1 VTGSLR
7 GFIYWA
13 HLDKRRPAVVVSHDA
28 RNRYANDLVVVPC
41 STSARPLA
49 WHVRLGK
56 GEGGLPEAS
65 VAKCEQI
72 TTVRKTDVELVPLGP
87 ALPGAPPGDRARH
100 PVGACDSRPLATPD
114 MSWRRSSAPRHGSKA
129 VPSSSRRSA
138 QELRQARSNVPS
150 GRCGR
155 RAAYSPCR
163 YMTPSRRHRQRRHGR
178 SLRTARSAST
188 TAKYAPSPCTN
199 GGSPTP

>member
-1 VTGSLR
+1 M
-7 GFIYWA
+7 
-13 HLDKRRPAVVVSHDA
+13 DKRRPAVVVSHDA

-87 ALPGAPPGDRARH
+87 KLSLERLQEIERAILSALAIPAPWP
-100 PVGACDSRPLATPD
+100 
-114 MSWRRSSAPRHGSKA
+114 
-129 VPSSSRRSA
+129 
-138 QELRQARSNVPS
+138 
-150 GRCGR
+150 
-155 RAAYSPCR
+155 
-163 YMTPSRRHRQRRHGR
+163 HR
-178 SLRTARSAST
+178 T
-188 TAKYAPSPCTN
+188 
-199 GGSPTP
+199 